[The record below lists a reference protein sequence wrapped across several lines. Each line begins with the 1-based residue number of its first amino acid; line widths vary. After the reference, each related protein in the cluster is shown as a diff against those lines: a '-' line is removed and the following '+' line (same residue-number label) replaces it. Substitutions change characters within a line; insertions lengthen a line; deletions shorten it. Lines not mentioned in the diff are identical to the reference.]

1 MTAPAK
7 PNETDEKGIA
17 SGITVEIKGRIKSFK
32 KVQPKNGNDFVST
45 LITRPAKDA
54 YSHPTTF
61 SVNSLSRIGA
71 EGADIALKCEL
82 RPYVRK
88 RNGEDY
94 YNVSLWVIE

>member
-7 PNETDEKGIA
+7 PNEIDEKGIA
-17 SGITVEIKGRIKSFK
+17 SGIIVEIKGRIKSFK
-32 KVQPKNGNDFVST
+32 KVQPENGNDFVST
-45 LITRPAKDA
+45 LIVRPAKDA

-61 SVNSLSRIGA
+61 SVNSSTRIGA
-71 EGADIALKCEL
+71 EATDIAVKCEL

-88 RNGEDY
+88 RKGEDY